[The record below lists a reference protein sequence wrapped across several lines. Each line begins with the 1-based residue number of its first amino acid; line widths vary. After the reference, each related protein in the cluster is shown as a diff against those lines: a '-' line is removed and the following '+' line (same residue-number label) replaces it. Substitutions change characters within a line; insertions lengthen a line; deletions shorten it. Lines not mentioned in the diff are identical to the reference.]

1 MPIRITAQA
10 VNQLKPRGTKFI
22 EYDTGDAGVRRE
34 GRAERA

>member
-10 VNQLKPRGTKFI
+10 VSQLKPRAAKFI
-22 EYDTGDAGVRRE
+22 EYDHGDAGVRRE